1 MFTHLAQLTTNV
13 AQALAVFLVHPKN
26 KDIAKW
32 ALDDNKWEVLQ
43 DFEAMLQV
51 PHKYQQA
58 MSKETTPI
66 LAGAIPTLERLMTE
80 WENLAARQPH
90 LAPFIDCGLEK
101 LRGTYSTMDNT
112 HAYVIAMGACIFLAT
127 CMWYV

>member
-13 AQALAVFLVHPKN
+13 AQALDVFLAHPKN

-32 ALDDNKWEVLQ
+32 VLDDNEWKALQ

-58 MSKETTPI
+58 MSKEMTPI
-66 LAGAIPTLERLMTE
+66 VAGAIPTLEWLMTE

-90 LAPFIDCGLEK
+90 LAPFIDRGLEK
-101 LRGTYSTMDNT
+101 L
-112 HAYVIAMGACIFLAT
+112 
-127 CMWYV
+127 